1 MDDQR
6 PPEAAIRTVLIV
18 DDEKPF
24 TDILAEGIRLY
35 KSTVN
40 VLTAANGRTA
50 KEMLT
55 TANIDCVITDLQMP
69 VMDGFELLAFI
80 RQKRPSIRVI
90 TLSWLVGDDV
100 RRRLQELGVTEM
112 LEKPVAIGAILNS
125 IFNTHLPPAS

>member
-6 PPEAAIRTVLIV
+6 SPDATIRTVLIV

-24 TDILAEGIRLY
+24 TEILSEGIRLY

-55 TANIDCVITDLQMP
+55 AANIDCVVTDLQMP

-90 TLSWLVGDDV
+90 TLSWLVGDEV
-100 RRRLQELGVTEM
+100 RRKLKDLGVTEM
-112 LEKPVAIGAILNS
+112 LEKPVAIGTILNS
-125 IFNTHLPPAS
+125 IFATRLPPAS